1 MHIIGIIVR
10 TGYKYSIIY
19 IYIYIIYI
27 TIFWQSQNWLIGQV
41 AGGDGTVGWVLG
53 CLTEL
58 RTLVRE
64 PVPPVG
70 IIPLGTGNDLSRSFS
85 WVSLH
90 TLGNNGLNECWVY
103 CTNLSF

>member
-1 MHIIGIIVR
+1 M
-10 TGYKYSIIY
+10 
-19 IYIYIIYI
+19 YI
-27 TIFWQSQNWLIGQV
+27 TTFWQSQNWLIGQV

-58 RTLVRE
+58 RTQVRE

-70 IIPLGTGNDLSRSFS
+70 IIPLGTGNDLSRSFN

-90 TLGNNGLNECWVY
+90 TLGNNGLNECWIY
-103 CTNLSF
+103 CINLSF